1 MPNFNKSKGFQLR
14 SGNKADT
21 PFKMMGSSSPAKGIF
36 SKIASSFVKNN
47 TKEGQETIDKQ
58 KDIVDKSQVQRK
70 TDRKT
75 ENKKISTAQSKT
87 DIENTQLR
95 EDEKGRKQ
103 KVRKAKQLKKA
114 STNIKDK
121 IISKNAK
128 EAIRK
133 KDKEDLKKAKDFG
146 KSQRGYEKQTA
157 KLDRAKESQEERLT
171 RRKKRNTKIAD
182 NLEYIFLDGKRP
194 EAKDVARKEA
204 ATAEKRKQTKFDR
217 KESSQ
222 NKQIEYEDNVR
233 KMDLEKR
240 AKKIKEVDPKKV
252 ESPKLKRKHDMSA
265 SGYLGKEFA
274 RQDRNK
280 KA

>member
-36 SKIASSFVKNN
+36 SKIARSF
-47 TKEGQETIDKQ
+47 TKEGQETIGKQEDIADKGYEE
-58 KDIVDKSQVQRK
+58 RK

-121 IISKNAK
+121 IISKNAAKK
-128 EAIRK
+128 EKAETKQNLKTKRK
-133 KDKEDLKKAKDFG
+133 EGRVARKEDRTEAKI
-146 KSQRGYEKQTA
+146 A
-157 KLDRAKESQEERLT
+157 RAGETKEERLT
-171 RRKKRNTKIAD
+171 RRKERNTKIAD

-194 EAKDVARKEA
+194 GARATARKEA
-204 ATAEKRKQTKFDR
+204 AAAETRRKTKFDR

-240 AKKIKEVDPKKV
+240 AKKIKEVNPKKV
-252 ESPKLKRKHDMSA
+252 ESPKLKTTDMSE